1 MRIAGSRG
9 WDRGLVYKLGIRHFV
24 TSAVESFVM
33 KTFPSLLN
41 GWVLAMTL
49 FGLAGSVRSLAFD
62 SFPTH
67 REAEALGL
75 VVQWQAVAERS
86 RIGIGDTQVV
96 VWPHSS
102 LRHQRFIIRVGTRVV
117 EQIDANRIVSLTALT
132 TPAEWAKA
140 GSGLGDSP
148 PQRLGKEA
156 ARQEAELIVARYAAL
171 GRQATIEEIDQP
183 ITFLVTASK
192 DGGVQARDAES
203 GELLWSTA
211 VGVTHLPT
219 LGPGVNDQQVVV
231 TNGVELYALELTT
244 GNLIGRRRLLESPS
258 AGPVPIGDLCYVPTF
273 GGSIAAYDM
282 TRPESE
288 PVTMRFSSPIFSSV
302 TPSLDERFAAWP
314 DERYLYVAQS
324 GNKFS
329 QWNRLE
335 AAAPIHAQP
344 QATADGFIAVSTT
357 GMVYRVNLNRHNAL
371 VWRVNLAQQ
380 TSRAP
385 FVADGMVVVVSDNG
399 YCFAIDETSGEWLWQ
414 AQASDVRQVL
424 SIAPERVYVQRVAGQ
439 LGVLD
444 RRTGDVIGGV
454 PRPLAEGAR
463 NITNDRII
471 LQSADGSLV
480 CLREQAAVLPKL
492 NIRREATPAP
502 PSSAA
507 PAVEPPGGE
516 AMPAADPFNPPTD
529 AAPGGS
535 PFDAPGDAPAGVM
548 SEDPFAAPAEP
559 PKSDNA
565 NPFGL

>member
-1 MRIAGSRG
+1 
-9 WDRGLVYKLGIRHFV
+9 
-24 TSAVESFVM
+24 M
-33 KTFPSLLN
+33 KTFSSLLA
-41 GWVLAMTL
+41 GWFLAIAL
-49 FGLAGSVRSLAFD
+49 FWSAVSVRSLAFD

-96 VWPHSS
+96 IWPHST
-102 LRHQRFIIRVGTRVV
+102 LRHQRFIVRVGTRVV
-117 EQIDANRIVSLTALT
+117 EQIDANRIVSLTAFKSA
-132 TPAEWAKA
+132 AEWAA
-140 GSGLGDSP
+140 ASGGLSDAP

-171 GRQATIEEIDQP
+171 GRKATIEEIDQP
-183 ITFLVTASK
+183 VTFLVTASK

-211 VGVTHLPT
+211 VGDAHLPT
-219 LGPGVNDQQVVV
+219 LGPGVNDRQVVV
-231 TNGVELYALELTT
+231 TNGVELYAIELTN
-244 GNLIGRRRLLESPS
+244 GNLIGHRRLRESPS

-282 TRPESE
+282 TRLESE
-288 PVTMRFSSPIFSSV
+288 PVTMRFSGPIFSSV

-335 AAAPIHAQP
+335 AASPIHAQP

-371 VWRVNLAQQ
+371 VWRINLAQQ

-385 FVADGMVVVVSDNG
+385 FVADGMVVVVCDNG
-399 YCFAIDETSGEWLWQ
+399 YCFAIDETSGQWLWQ

-424 SIAPERVYVQRVAGQ
+424 SITPQRVYVQRVAGQ

-444 RRTGDVIGGV
+444 RRTGEVIGGV

-480 CLREQAAVLPKL
+480 CLREESAALPKL
-492 NIRREATPAP
+492 NIRREAAPAP
-502 PSSAA
+502 REGVA
-507 PAVEPPGGE
+507 PAVEQPGGE
-516 AMPAADPFNPPTD
+516 AMPSADPFNPPSD
-529 AAPGGS
+529 ATPGGS
-535 PFDAPGDAPAGVM
+535 PFDAPGDTPSGVM
-548 SEDPFAAPAEP
+548 SEDPFGVPAEP
-559 PKSDNA
+559 AKSDNT